1 KEGRIETNLGLG
13 TRWYGENQMIGG
25 NSFFDYDISRK
36 HSRLGLG
43 VEYRRDFLKLSANSY
58 HRLSGW
64 RNSRDLAD
72 YSTRPANG
80 WDLRAEGWLPIYPHI
95 GGKLTYE

>member
-1 KEGRIETNLGLG
+1 DKKFSLKNSQIDLLLPLYETENNLLFTQTSLHRKEGRIETNLGLG

-58 HRLSGW
+58 HRL
-64 RNSRDLAD
+64 
-72 YSTRPANG
+72 
-80 WDLRAEGWLPIYPHI
+80 
-95 GGKLTYE
+95 